1 MNKNP
6 ESKQFWRLAGPIL
19 LFWVIEFAARF
30 LIEVVVLV
38 PHMGEIMDYRL
49 FSSGMTQD
57 DIMSLVLKNGEKVAG
72 ILQQYQIEI
81 LGGVALFTIPL
92 TLTLFLMDRKREKT
106 LLLPENKKAGI
117 WSYSAILA
125 FGVAVCIG
133 MSCLSIMTNLALM
146 SDNYQIASTAFYSAS
161 IPVQV
166 IVLGIIIPLTEELMF
181 RGVLFKRYREQ
192 GSFLRAALYS
202 SLLFSITHGNMVQL
216 LYSFVLGMF
225 LAYVYEKYGSF
236 KAPAVLH
243 ITANMVSVILTNT
256 GGFNWLTANPVRMG
270 IASIASAFIGSV
282 MFVFIQKINEKPIQ
296 QQ

>member
-19 LFWVIEFAARF
+19 LFWVIEFVARF
-30 LIEVVVLV
+30 IIEMVVLV
-38 PHMGEIMDYRL
+38 PHIGEIMDYSL
-49 FSSGMTQD
+49 FSGSMTQD
-57 DIMSLVLKNGEKVAG
+57 DIMNLALQNGERIAG

-81 LGGVALFTIPL
+81 LGGAVLFTIPL
-92 TLTLFLMDRKREKT
+92 TLTLFLMDRKKEKVQ
-106 LLLPENKKAGI
+106 LVPQNKKAGI
-117 WSYSAILA
+117 LSYLVILA
-125 FGVAVCIG
+125 FGAAACVG
-133 MSCLSIMTNLALM
+133 MSCLAIMTNLALM
-146 SDNYQIASTAFYSAS
+146 SDNYQIASAAFYSAS

-192 GSFLRAALYS
+192 GSFVRAALYS
-202 SLLFSITHGNMVQL
+202 SLLFSITHGNMVQF

-243 ITANMVSVILTNT
+243 ITANMISVILTNT
-256 GGFNWLTANPVRMG
+256 GSFTWLAASPLRMG
-270 IASIASAFIGSV
+270 IASIASAFIGSA
-282 MFVFIQKINEKPIQ
+282 MFVLIQKIDEKPVQ
-296 QQ
+296 